1 MSGSDDGELE
11 DLSQQL
17 QVVEAQ
23 LEAVQEEVQV
33 LRERQND
40 IDDAIAAIETLHT
53 DSTVQ
58 VPIGGGAYVRAA
70 IEDID
75 EVIVGIGGG
84 YATEQTETEAVDVLE
99 DRQSRIDDRLD
110 ELTSVMAELQQQSE
124 ELGQRAREHLQ
135 QRQQQQLQQR
145 GGLDA
150 LGSDES

>member
-33 LRERQND
+33 LRERQNE
-40 IDDAIAAIETLHT
+40 IDDAIAAIETLRT
-53 DSTVQ
+53 GSTVQ

-84 YATEQTETEAVDVLE
+84 YATEQSETEAVDVLE

-150 LGSDES
+150 LGADES